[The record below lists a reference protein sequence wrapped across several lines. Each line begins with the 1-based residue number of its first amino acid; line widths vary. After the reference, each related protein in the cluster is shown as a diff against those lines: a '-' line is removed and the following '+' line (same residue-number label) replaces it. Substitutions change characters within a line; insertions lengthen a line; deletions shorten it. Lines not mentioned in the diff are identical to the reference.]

1 MRIAALLLALLAP
14 AAVRAEASPTQAVRG
29 YFDAIDRQ
37 DFQRALSMTLGAAQQ
52 RTSRLVSALKR
63 EAAAH
68 AARIEVKVKSLAVR
82 APGSPEPGRG
92 VPVPV
97 EFRIDLIGHK
107 WFCHRVARRLEGEA
121 RFWVD
126 PARPDRI
133 VAIDGRL
140 E

>member
-1 MRIAALLLALLAP
+1 MRIAALLLAVLAP
-14 AAVRAEASPTQAVRG
+14 VAARAEAAPAEAVRG
-29 YFDAIDRQ
+29 YFEALDHQ
-37 DFQRALSMTLGAAQQ
+37 DFQRALALTRGAAQR
-52 RTSRLVSALKR
+52 RTSRMVSTLQR

-68 AARIEVKVKSLAVR
+68 DARVEVKVKALAVR
-82 APGSPEPGRG
+82 APGEVEPGRG

-97 EFRIDLIGHK
+97 EFEIDVIGHK
-107 WFCHRVARRLEGEA
+107 WFFHKVARRLEGEA

-126 PARPDRI
+126 PERPDRI